1 MEHRR
6 LMRASILAAVV
17 VGITTPLP
25 VYSVVLNN
33 LLAIDGAMRGIVQHG
48 RYNNATNKQGEQ
60 LKRETG
66 GAAMI
71 DLEVAITPT
80 PADTLFTNFRFAAGN
95 ALNDVGG
102 LQLSPYN
109 GLLADDVININDSG
123 RNFILEAWYR
133 RKFSL
138 TASSSASV
146 SGGLLD
152 STRYIDENRYA
163 NDEDTQF
170 MMSAFS
176 VPDNKPGAPSY
187 DPGAAVELYIDDWS
201 FKGVYLRATNDI
213 MKEFDYFGFQAGY
226 HYMTPR
232 GPGNLRLVGY
242 SAEGSVKEKNQQ
254 RYDATMHGLGVSIDQ
269 ELGEAWGIFLRAHL
283 QNEQAPVVYD
293 RDISAGVSIGGKHWG
308 RPDDVLGIAYAHL
321 HGTGKNNIDHSNV
334 AEAYIK
340 FQLLKSIDFTIDL
353 QYQKDHTVIADG
365 DPQAWFLGGRLN
377 LEF

>member
-1 MEHRR
+1 MERRR

-48 RYNNATNKQGEQ
+48 RYNNATNKQGEK

-80 PADTLFTNFRFAAGN
+80 PADTLFTNFHFAAGN

-133 RKFSL
+133 HKFSL
-138 TASSSASV
+138 AAKTTVSV
-146 SGGLLD
+146 SGGILD

-163 NDEDTQF
+163 NDEDSQF

-201 FKGVYLRATNDI
+201 FKGVYLKATNDI
-213 MKEFDYFGFQAGY
+213 MKDFDYFGFQAGY

-232 GPGNLRLVGY
+232 GPGNLRLLGY
-242 SAEGSVKEKNQQ
+242 SAEGSVREKNQEP
-254 RYDATMHGLGVSIDQ
+254 YDATMHGLGVSIDQ
-269 ELGEAWGIFLRAHL
+269 QLGDGWGVFLRAHL

-293 RDISAGVSIGGKHWG
+293 RDISTGVSISGSHWG

-321 HGTGKNNIDHSNV
+321 RGTGKNNIDYSNV
-334 AEAYIK
+334 GEAYLK
-340 FQLLKSIDFTIDL
+340 FQLLKSVDFTIDL
-353 QYQKDHTVIADG
+353 QYQKDHTDIAG
-365 DPQAWFLGGRLN
+365 SDPQAWFLGGRLN

>member
-1 MEHRR
+1 MVNRR
-6 LMRASILAAVV
+6 LRCVSIFVTAAA
-17 VGITTPLP
+17 GITTPLP
-25 VYSVVLNN
+25 VYSVTPGDLIN
-33 LLAIDGAMRGIVQHG
+33 IDGALRSIVQHG
-48 RYNNATNKQGEQ
+48 SYNNATDKNNKE
-60 LKRETG
+60 LKQETG
-66 GAAMI
+66 AAAMI
-71 DLEVAITPT
+71 DLEIAITPT

-95 ALNDVGG
+95 ALNNIGG
-102 LQLSPYN
+102 LQLPPYN
-109 GLLADDVININDSG
+109 GLLADDVIDINDSG

-133 RKFSL
+133 RNFVLATRMSV
-138 TASSSASV
+138 SV
-146 SGGLLD
+146 SGGILD

-163 NDEDTQF
+163 NDEDSQF

-201 FKGVYLRATNDI
+201 FKGVYLKATNDI

-232 GPGNLRLVGY
+232 GSGNLRLVGY
-242 SAEGSVKEKNQQ
+242 SAEGNVREKNQQ
-254 RYDATMHGLGVSIDQ
+254 PYDATMHGLGVSIDQ
-269 ELGEAWGIFLRAHL
+269 ELGEDWGIFLRAHL

-293 RDISAGVSIGGKHWG
+293 RDISTGVSISGGQWG

-321 HGTGKNNIDHSNV
+321 HGTGKNNIDYSNV
-334 AEAYIK
+334 GEAYLK
-340 FQLLKSIDFTIDL
+340 FQLLKSVDFTIDL
-353 QYQKDHTVIADG
+353 QYQKDHTVIAGG